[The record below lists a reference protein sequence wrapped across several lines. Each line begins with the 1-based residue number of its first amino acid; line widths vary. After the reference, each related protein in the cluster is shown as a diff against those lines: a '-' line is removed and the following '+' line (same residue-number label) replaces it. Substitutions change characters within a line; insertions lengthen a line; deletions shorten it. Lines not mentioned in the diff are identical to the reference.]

1 MNSRVVAL
9 FAGVF
14 ALIVACIIV
23 WNSQNGLETA
33 TPKKSASETTSRQGS
48 GGSGRNSEPTRAKRP
63 SLTNRSSGVAAD
75 QAEQEISRLLA
86 DDKIPMRQA
95 SEKLL
100 MIAADPSMAK
110 EMRAEALGH
119 ALNLVS
125 DEEFPEMVLPYLEEN
140 FFEDPEM
147 QRVALDNAYN
157 REDTAKLPAALEL
170 MRHSQGELRLEAR
183 DLLEFILDQDGE
195 AIGDDLEAWSRAITE
210 HLNRKPE

>member
-1 MNSRVVAL
+1 
-9 FAGVF
+9 
-14 ALIVACIIV
+14 
-23 WNSQNGLETA
+23 
-33 TPKKSASETTSRQGS
+33 
-48 GGSGRNSEPTRAKRP
+48 
-63 SLTNRSSGVAAD
+63 VAAD